1 MYERAQEGLSSN
13 GNEWVNLQRLYDE
26 NEQYDVSEVIDG
38 TSERQMRNQ
47 FNAWSKF
54 MTLNMNNEV
63 EAAE

>member
-1 MYERAQEGLSSN
+1 MHKTDGLSSN